1 MGSISSANSYLQP
14 LISTSVISTTLQNA
28 GLNNN
33 TNSARVA
40 ESSLG
45 LKSDSPE
52 ISPLAQMMTTLQ
64 QLQQT
69 DPAKYK
75 EVTGQI
81 ATTLQKAAQSAQSDG
96 NTTVVAALN
105 QLSSEFQD
113 ASQTGQMP
121 NLKNLATAH
130 SGHHG
135 HHHAHGGASQPQD
148 RLLAAFQ
155 AAVTSP
161 EPSAVR

>member
-14 LISTSVISTTLQNA
+14 LITLQNT
-28 GLNNN
+28 GLTN
-33 TNSARVA
+33 TSSVRVA

-45 LKSDSPE
+45 LKTDSPE

-64 QLQQT
+64 RLQQT
-69 DPAKYK
+69 DLAKYK

-81 ATTLQKAAQSAQSDG
+81 ATNLQKAAQSAQSDG
-96 NTTVVAALN
+96 NTTAAAALN
-105 QLSSEFQD
+105 QLASDFQD

-130 SGHHG
+130 TGHHG

-148 RLLAAFQ
+148 QLLAAFQ